1 MARVLRGLGFAA
13 KLNQKCARTL
23 AAPNSCSFMLQQS
36 SILAFFGDAESA
48 RLSFSSLERAG
59 FRQLALLSK
68 TLENAPGAKNLAPHL
83 DVSRPRSRAPL
94 AALVGAGIGAG
105 AAQFIP
111 APRATRTILSGAL
124 GVTGGALGFL
134 CVAAFDGALPQS
146 LIGEQAAFLA
156 AGEHLL
162 IVRAA
167 PADLRAAMEILR
179 EAGENGPVIFVKRPT
194 NLASEPEKFPLRR
207 DVLSSDGLRELAQS
221 LGQKHKTAAQPR
233 SLAANAFLLGRLQS
247 NRKIITRVARNLGEA
262 ARLGQPVSLSTEWL
276 LDNNYIIQA
285 QIKDVER
292 NLTPKFYG
300 ELPVLAD
307 GPYKGVPRVYVL
319 ASELVA
325 STDSRFDRE
334 TLLEFVRAYQN
345 GTVLSTGELWA
356 LPLLLRLALI
366 ENLRRLMAQADVR
379 QRERERA
386 DFWSNRL
393 LSAAYR
399 EPDQLLP
406 LLAQLTKEQTKL
418 APHFADRLVSHLF
431 DEEAALGPVRAWL
444 ERKLDAPLADITS
457 REQRR
462 QAGDS
467 VSVGNV
473 ITTLRFLAT
482 LDWREC
488 FEQLSLVD
496 AILAQDP
503 AGVYRSMDFATR
515 DRYRGQVEKIAR
527 RAKTDELR
535 VARLAVQ
542 NAASASMERI
552 RGAEAGDPQSHES
565 LIYQPSGHVGF
576 YLIDDGREG
585 FTRELGYS
593 KTIGSRARR
602 WIKGYPST
610 WYFGGI
616 AFGTLAAMGLLA
628 RSARV
633 FGASLPLPLRLL
645 SLLPSSEVAV
655 QVVNYAATRIL
666 PPRPLPKLEF
676 RDGLPTRW
684 KTAIVIP
691 MLLGSVQDA
700 ADAAR
705 SLELH
710 YLSNTDDQ
718 FQFVL
723 LADYVDAPEATMPD
737 DAPRLQRAVEG
748 IQYLNEHY
756 GPQFHLWIRDRKWSA
771 TEDRWMGWERKR
783 GKLEEFNRALLGK
796 GGRCSDEMHP
806 LVGERDALND
816 VRLVITLDA
825 DTQIPFRAARR
836 MVETL
841 AHPLNRPVVDVRG
854 QSVERGYGIIQP
866 RVDTLLPSAMATRFS
881 RLFSAASGSDPY
893 THVVSDVYQDAFG
906 EGSYHGKGIY
916 DLRVFDQLLDGRFP
930 DATLLSHDLLESAY
944 VRAGMASD
952 IVLLDKFPPRYS
964 ASAKRDHR
972 WIRGDW
978 QIMDWVGPSVP
989 TRGADGGGTG
999 RGTNTLSPLNRW
1011 KVADNLRRSLL
1022 APASV
1027 ALLLGGWLV
1036 GGGAAAAASLGVAG
1050 LILWPTGINIFTRLT
1065 TKPESLFRS
1074 RHEVGRGLLRAG
1086 VETSLLL
1093 HRSGLCLDAISR
1105 TLYRRFVSHKLLL
1118 EWQTAASTY
1127 RGAGSQERGFILR
1140 LASGSAL
1147 SGATAA
1153 ILALQGGSALVAA
1166 SPYLLAWAAAPMVVW
1181 WLGRGKRFQQEEEL
1195 SHNDEAYLRP
1205 IARET
1210 WRYFDDFVGPQT
1222 NWLPPDN
1229 YQEALNVEIAQR
1241 TSPTNIGLWMLA
1253 TVAAHDFG
1261 WLSLDEVAARNLAT
1275 LKTLDDLEKCE
1286 GHLLNWYDTGNAQAL
1301 RPRYVSTVDS
1311 GNLLGSLWTL
1321 ARSMKE
1327 MYRAPL
1333 FDAKA
1338 LRGLGDV
1345 ADLLERALGDEK
1357 KTFAPELVEVRRLLA
1372 QPVET
1377 PAQIL
1382 ASLARL
1388 ESSVGALSRALSL
1401 RPVKAKPSLRSRS
1414 NLESATTDPRIA
1426 ISTSSYWA
1434 AQLETQLDLWN
1445 QSVARYGRW
1454 IETLARPAD
1463 DFLLPLGA
1471 DAASL
1476 RRTLLEISPSLS
1488 QLARGEVAGLV
1499 EFLARDERESLP
1511 DEVRDWIHAVREQF
1525 EQARWLAGEMLASCD
1540 SVVERARGLAD
1551 HMGMGFL
1558 YDPSRKLFSIG
1569 FNADDRRLDSSH
1581 YDLLASECRL
1591 ASFCAVARGDVP
1603 PEHWLALG
1611 RRFGQTP
1618 AGAALM
1624 SWSGTMFEYLMPM
1637 LFQRAFDNSLLQSA
1651 VQVAVGAQIDYG
1663 RRQNVPWGISE
1674 AAFSAL
1680 DANNIYQYKAFG
1692 CPELGLKRGL
1702 DDDLVVAPYASLM
1715 ALMVAPEAALSNLQ
1729 KLEAMGLRGDYG
1741 FYESVDFTR
1750 QRLEEDSLVAATA
1763 DETARAG
1770 GRGATSG
1777 QRGAIVRCFMVH
1789 HQGMALLAMQNVLCG
1804 WPVQRRFH
1812 SDAFVE
1818 AAEPL
1823 LFEKIPDGAPVL
1835 EPANALEAR
1844 PTRVEMGTSQVE
1856 RSISPDT
1863 PAPRAHLLGSER
1875 MSTIIT
1881 AAGGGTTRWR
1891 DTELTRW
1898 RSDTTR
1904 DNWGQFLYLKDLETT
1919 ATWSV
1924 TFQPLQRAARR
1935 TSARFRAEKAEF
1947 ERLGINIETR
1957 LEVCVSPEDDAEVR
1971 RLTLTNRSSHT
1982 RTVEL
1987 TTFSELSLAPHAADR
2002 AHPAFN
2008 KLFIQTASLPER
2020 DALLAWRRARK
2031 TGEKGVWAAHLM
2043 ASNSPAQ
2050 SVEFET
2056 DRAKFLGR
2064 DRASDNP
2071 VALEGE
2077 LSGTAGAVLDP
2088 CFSLRRRVKLA
2099 PGERAEIA
2107 FVLCAAETQD
2117 EINRLVEKY
2126 HDFGA
2131 CERAFDLAWTHS
2143 QLELHHLQITSDDAA
2158 AFQQLAGYLLFPHMA
2173 LRAPMKRL
2181 RENHKGQSGLW
2192 AYGISGDLPI
2202 VVVAVDNARDLPAVR
2217 QTIMAH
2223 TFWRVRGLQC
2233 DLVILNE
2240 QAGGYAQDLTQTLQK
2255 LVASSTPYTG
2265 VEKPGGV
2272 FLRTVDTVAPD
2283 DLTLLYAV
2291 ARVVLVA
2298 ARGNL
2303 SQQLGAVS
2311 DDIEPT
2317 PKFVPTAK
2325 EPTETALAL
2334 PFLELPYF
2342 NSLGGFTSD
2351 GREYAIYLGPKDK
2364 TPAPWI
2370 NVFAHEHFGAI
2381 TSEAG
2386 QGFSWF
2392 GNSQSNRLTTW
2403 QNDPVSDTT
2412 SEAIYLRDE
2421 ETGAVWTPTP
2431 LPIRG
2436 TDAYRARHG
2445 QGYSSFE
2452 HSSHGLEHEL
2462 TMFVPL
2468 GLNANFALSTPPVK
2482 VSRLKIRNRSG
2493 RRRRLTL
2500 TFYAELV
2507 LGTTRE
2513 ENQMFVVSNW
2523 DTESNTL
2530 LARNAY
2536 HPDFASRVAF
2546 ASATPVAAAHTADRA
2561 AFLGRNGNPA
2571 NPAALGRKTLGEK
2584 TGAGLDPCFVLQVSV
2599 DLAPNEEKSVSFLL
2613 GEAGSVEEA
2622 RSIVAMLRE
2631 NTSVERALLDTK
2643 NFWDATLGTLQ
2654 VETPDQAV
2662 NFLLNRW
2669 LPYQTLACRIWAR
2682 SALYQSG
2689 GAWGFRD
2696 QLQDSLAMATLR
2708 PSVTREQILRSARQ
2722 QFEEGDVQHWWHPPG
2737 NAGVRTLITD
2747 DLLFLP
2753 YAVAHYVH
2761 TTGDTT
2767 ILDEQIPFLH
2777 ADILAEGEHEKY
2789 FQPQVSSES
2798 ASLFEHCRRAIEK
2811 GSTHGA
2817 HGLTLIGGGDW
2828 NDGMNRVGIE
2838 GKGESVWL
2846 TWFIARVLRDF
2857 APVCEIKGEPQM
2869 AAGFRTRADAYVSA
2883 IDSGAW
2889 DGEWYRRG
2897 YFDDGTPLGSHESEE
2912 AQIDSLPQSW
2922 ALITGGGNPERAQT
2936 AMNSLE
2942 SHLIKKDDKLVLL
2955 FTPAFDKSPH
2965 DPGYIKGYL
2974 PGVRENGGQY
2984 THAACWVAYA
2994 YALSG
2999 QGRKAVETLRLLNP
3013 VEHARTP
3020 ADVARYK
3027 VEPYVVA
3034 ADVYNLQ
3041 GHVGRGGWTWYTGS
3055 CGWMYRSWIEGV
3067 LGFDRRGDTLRM
3079 NPSLPPDW
3087 TNCRVTYKHGAS
3099 VYAIQLDNSQGVEHG
3114 VWSVEMDSKTL
3125 PSLDI
3130 PLSDDGQRHEV
3141 IVRMGTAPKQALP
3154 APSSNGTASVT
3165 APV

>member
-1 MARVLRGLGFAA
+1 
-13 KLNQKCARTL
+13 
-23 AAPNSCSFMLQQS
+23 MLQQS

-48 RLSFSSLERAG
+48 RLAFASLRDSG
-59 FRQLALLSK
+59 FRQVALLSK
-68 TLENAPGAKNLAPHL
+68 TLEPASGAKNSSARFN
-83 DVSRPRSRAPL
+83 VSRPASRAF
-94 AALVGAGIGAG
+94 VGALAGAG
-105 AAQFIP
+105 LGLVVSQLVP
-111 APRATRTILSGAL
+111 TPRSLRPVLGGAFAT
-124 GVTGGALGFL
+124 TGGTLGFL
-134 CVAAFDGALPQS
+134 AASALDQSIPES
-146 LIGEQAAFLA
+146 LIHENQGFLA

-167 PADLRAAMEILR
+167 PRDLRGAMETLR
-179 EAGENGPVIFVKRPT
+179 GPAENGPVIFINRPT
-194 NLASEPEKFPLRR
+194 TRIIEPEKAPLRR
-207 DVLSSDGLRELAQS
+207 DVLSPEGLRELAQS
-221 LGQKHKTAAQPR
+221 LGQKHKNAAVPR
-233 SLAANAFLLGRLQS
+233 SLSANAFLLKRLQQ
-247 NRKIITRVARNLGEA
+247 NRKTISRVARGLGDA

-276 LDNNYIIQA
+276 LDNNYIVQS

-300 ELPVLAD
+300 ELPALLD

-319 ASELVA
+319 ASELVSA
-325 STDSRFDRE
+325 TDSRFDRE
-334 TLLEFVRAYQN
+334 ALIEFVHAYQN
-345 GTVLSTGELWA
+345 GAVLSTAELWA
-356 LPLLLRLALI
+356 LPLMLRLALT

-406 LLAQLTKEQTKL
+406 LLAQLTKEQSKL

-431 DEEAALGPVRAWL
+431 DEEAALGPVRSWL
-444 ERKLDAPLADITS
+444 ERKLDAPLSDITS

-462 QAGDS
+462 QAADS

-473 ITTLRFLAT
+473 ITTLRFLAN

-515 DRYRGQVEKIAR
+515 DRYRGQVEQIAR
-527 RAKTDELR
+527 RSKTDELR
-535 VARLAVQ
+535 VARMAVER
-542 NAASASMERI
+542 AAGSNLERMRSAEERHSELEH
-552 RGAEAGDPQSHES
+552 EA
-565 LIYQPSGHVGF
+565 LIYQPPGHVGF
-576 YLIDDGREG
+576 YLIDEGRPE

-593 KTIGSRARR
+593 KTLGSRARR
-602 WIKGYPST
+602 WVKSYPST

-616 AFGTLAAMGLLA
+616 ALGTLTAVALLA
-628 RSARV
+628 RGARF
-633 FGASLPLPLRLL
+633 FGATLPFPLRLL

-655 QVVNYAATRIL
+655 QVVNYAATRLL
-666 PPRPLPKLEF
+666 PARSLPKLEF
-676 RDGLPTRW
+676 RDGLPARW

-691 MLLGSVQDA
+691 MLLSSVQDA

-710 YLSNTDDQ
+710 HLSNPDEQ
-718 FQFVL
+718 FQFVM
-723 LADYVDAPEATMPD
+723 LADYVDAQTPTTPD
-737 DAPRLQRAVEG
+737 DAPRLQRAVEA
-748 IQYLNEHY
+748 IDYLNEHY
-756 GPQFHLWIRDRKWSA
+756 GPRFHLWIRDRKHSE
-771 TEDRWMGWERKR
+771 TEERWMGWERKR
-783 GKLEEFNRALLGK
+783 GKLEEFNRAVLGK
-796 GGRCSDEMHP
+796 GGRCSDEMHS
-806 LVGERDALND
+806 LIGDSNGLRDL
-816 VRLVITLDA
+816 RLVITLDA
-825 DTQIPFRAARR
+825 DTQLPYGAAKR

-841 AHPLNRPVVDVRG
+841 AHPLNRPVVDLKGER
-854 QSVERGYGIIQP
+854 VERGYGIIQP
-866 RVDTLLPSAMATRFS
+866 RVDTMLPSAMATRFS
-881 RLFSAASGSDPY
+881 RLFSDTSGSDPY

-916 DLRVFDQLLDGRFP
+916 DLQVFDQLLGTRFP
-930 DATLLSHDLLESAY
+930 DATLLSHDLLEGAH
-944 VRAGMASD
+944 VRAGVASD

-978 QIMDWVGPSVP
+978 QIMEWVGPTVP
-989 TRGADGGGTG
+989 TREG
-999 RGTNTLSPLNRW
+999 RGHNPLNLLGRW
-1011 KVADNLRRSLL
+1011 KVGDNLRRSLL

-1027 ALLLGGWLV
+1027 ALLLGGWFA

-1050 LILWPTGINIFTRLT
+1050 LLLWPTGINIFTKLS

-1074 RHEVGRGLLRAG
+1074 HHEVRRGLVRAA

-1093 HRSGLCLDAISR
+1093 NRSGLCLDAIGRS
-1105 TLYRRFVSHKLLL
+1105 LFRRFVSHKLLL

-1127 RGAGSQERGFILR
+1127 GTAKTQESAFILR
-1140 LASGSAL
+1140 LAGGSAL
-1147 SGATAA
+1147 SGLTATF
-1153 ILALQGGSALVAA
+1153 LALQGGSALVAA
-1166 SPYLLAWAAAPMVVW
+1166 SPYLLAWAVAPLVAW
-1181 WLGRGKRFQQEEEL
+1181 WLAGGRHSAQEEEL
-1195 SHNDEAYLRP
+1195 APGSEAYLRP

-1229 YQEALNVEIAQR
+1229 YQEALTVEIAQR

-1261 WLSLDEVAARNLAT
+1261 WLSLDEVVARNLET
-1275 LKTLDDLEKCE
+1275 FKTLGELEKYE

-1327 MYRAPL
+1327 MYRSPII
-1333 FDAKA
+1333 DAKA

-1345 ADLLERALGDEK
+1345 VDLLERTLGDEK
-1357 KTFAPELVEVRRLLA
+1357 RTFASEIGEIRRILA
-1372 QPVET
+1372 EDAGT
-1377 PAQIL
+1377 PAQVIGAL
-1382 ASLARL
+1382 RRL
-1388 ESSVGALSRALSL
+1388 EAPTSALSRLLSM
-1401 RPVKAKPSLRSRS
+1401 RPIKSKPSLRARS
-1414 NLESATTDPRIA
+1414 NLEAATSDPRFTIGA
-1426 ISTSSYWA
+1426 PAYWA
-1434 AQLETQLDLWN
+1434 EQLGTQLNDWT
-1445 QSVARYGRW
+1445 QTAARYGTW
-1454 IETLARPAD
+1454 LETLARPAD

-1471 DAASL
+1471 DAAAV
-1476 RRTLLEISPSLS
+1476 RRQLLELAPSLS
-1488 QLARGEVAGLV
+1488 ELARGEIAGLLD
-1499 EFLARDERESLP
+1499 FLARGEAEGLPREVAEWARQARDEFNHS
-1511 DEVRDWIHAVREQF
+1511 
-1525 EQARWLAGEMLASCD
+1525 RWLAGEMLASCD
-1540 SVVERARGLAD
+1540 TVVERSRGVSD
-1551 HMGMGFL
+1551 EMGMGFL
-1558 YDPSRKLFSIG
+1558 YDPTRKLFSIG
-1569 FNADDRRLDSSH
+1569 FNVDDRRLDGSH

-1591 ASFCAVARGDVP
+1591 ASFCAIARGDVP
-1603 PEHWLALG
+1603 AEHWIALG
-1611 RRFGQTP
+1611 RRYGQTG

-1624 SWSGTMFEYLMPM
+1624 SWSGTMFEYLMPT
-1637 LFQRAFDNSLLQSA
+1637 LFQRTFDNSLLQRA
-1651 VQVAVGAQIDYG
+1651 AQVAVGAQIEYG
-1663 RRQNVPWGISE
+1663 KRRNVPWGISE

-1692 CPELGLKRGL
+1692 CPDLGLKRGL
-1702 DDDLVVAPYASLM
+1702 DEDLVVAPYATLM
-1715 ALMVAPEAALSNLQ
+1715 ALMVAPEASLQNLK
-1729 KLEAMGLRGDYG
+1729 KLEAMGMRGDYG

-1750 QRLEEDSLVAATA
+1750 QRLEEDSLVAATG
-1763 DETARAG
+1763 DETARVG

-1823 LFEKIPDGAPVL
+1823 LFEKIPEGAPVL
-1835 EPANALEAR
+1835 EPVNTLEAR
-1844 PTRVEMGTSQVE
+1844 PTRVDFGASQTE

-1924 TFQPLQRAARR
+1924 TFQPLQRASRR
-1935 TSARFRAEKAEF
+1935 SSARFRAEKAEF

-1971 RLTLTNRSSHT
+1971 RLTLINRSNHT
-1982 RTVEL
+1982 RVIEL
-1987 TTFSELSLAPHAADR
+1987 TTFAELSLAPHVADR

-2008 KLFIQTASLPER
+2008 KLFIQTAIDAER
-2020 DALLAWRRARK
+2020 NALLAWRRPRK
-2031 TGEKGVWAAHLM
+2031 AGEKVVWAAHLM
-2043 ASNSPAQ
+2043 ASDSPALA
-2050 SVEFET
+2050 VGFET

-2064 DRASDNP
+2064 DRAADNP
-2071 VALEGE
+2071 IALEGE

-2088 CFSLRRRVKLA
+2088 CFSLRRRVRLA
-2099 PGERAEIA
+2099 PGEQVEIG
-2107 FVLCAAETQD
+2107 FVLCAAETEED
-2117 EINRLVEKY
+2117 VRRLVEKY
-2126 HDFGA
+2126 GDFGA
-2131 CERAFDLAWTHS
+2131 CQRAFDLAWTHS
-2143 QLELHHLQITSDDAA
+2143 QLELHHLQITPDDAA
-2158 AFQQLAGYLLFPHMA
+2158 AFQQLAGYLLFPHA
-2173 LRAPMKRL
+2173 AFRAPMKRL
-2181 RENHKGQSGLW
+2181 RENHKGQNGLW

-2217 QTIMAH
+2217 QAIMAH
-2223 TFWRVRGLQC
+2223 TFWRVRGLLC

-2255 LVASSTPYTG
+2255 MVNGATPYTG

-2283 DLTLLYAV
+2283 DLTLLYTV

-2317 PKFVPTAK
+2317 PKFVASQK

-2342 NSLGGFTSD
+2342 NSLGGFTPD
-2351 GREYAIYLGPKDK
+2351 GREYAIYLGPKAK

-2370 NVFAHEHFGAI
+2370 NVFAHEHFGAM

-2392 GNSQSNRLTTW
+2392 GNSQSNRLTPW
-2403 QNDPVSDTT
+2403 VNDPVSDTPV
-2412 SEAIYLRDE
+2412 EAIYLRDE
-2421 ETGAVWTPTP
+2421 ESGAVWTPTP

-2436 TDAYRARHG
+2436 NDAYRARHG
-2445 QGYSSFE
+2445 QGYSTFE

-2468 GLNANFALSTPPVK
+2468 GLSAGFPLSTPPVK
-2482 VSRLKIRNRSG
+2482 VSRLKLRNRSG

-2523 DTESNTL
+2523 DTEARAL
-2530 LARNAY
+2530 LARNSY
-2536 HPDFASRVAF
+2536 HPDFALRVVF
-2546 ASATPVAAAHTADRA
+2546 AAASPDASAHTADRA
-2561 AFLGRNGNPA
+2561 VFLGRNGNPA
-2571 NPAALGRKTLGEK
+2571 NPAALGRKTLVEK
-2584 TGAGLDPCFVLQVSV
+2584 TGAGLDPCVVLQISV
-2599 DLAPNEEKSVSFLL
+2599 DLAPGEEKSVSFLL
-2613 GEAGSVEEA
+2613 GEAATVEEA
-2622 RSIVAMLRE
+2622 RGVVSMLRDQ
-2631 NTSVERALLDTK
+2631 SAVERALMDTK
-2643 NFWDATLGTLQ
+2643 NFWDDTLGTLQ

-2669 LPYQTLACRIWAR
+2669 LPYQTLSCRIWAR

-2696 QLQDSLAMATLR
+2696 QLQDSLAMATLK

-2761 TTGDTT
+2761 TTGDAS
-2767 ILDEQIPFLH
+2767 ILDEQVPFLH
-2777 ADILAEGEHEKY
+2777 ADVLAEGEHEKY
-2789 FQPQVSSES
+2789 FQPQISPES
-2798 ASLFEHCRRAIEK
+2798 ATIFEHCRRAIEK
-2811 GSTHGA
+2811 GSTRGA

-2846 TWFIARVLRDF
+2846 SWFIAHVLRDF
-2857 APVCEIKGEPQM
+2857 APVCELKHETEL
-2869 AAGFRTRADAYVSA
+2869 ASEYRTRADAYVSA
-2883 IDSGAW
+2883 IDAGAW

-2897 YFDDGTPLGSHESEE
+2897 YFDDGTPLGSSESEE
-2912 AQIDSLPQSW
+2912 AKIDSLPQSW
-2922 ALITGGGNPERAQT
+2922 ALITGGGDKERAQM
-2936 AMNSLE
+2936 AMKSLE
-2942 SHLIKKDDKLVLL
+2942 SHLIKKEDKLVLL
-2955 FTPAFDKSPH
+2955 FTPAFDHSPH

-2994 YALSG
+2994 YAKSG
-2999 QGRKAVETLRLLNP
+2999 QGNKAVETLRLLNP

-3020 ADVARYK
+3020 GDVDRYK

-3034 ADVYNLQ
+3034 ADVYNLE

-3067 LGFDRRGDTLRM
+3067 LGFDRRGDILRM
-3079 NPSLPPDW
+3079 NPSLPSDW
-3087 TNCRVTYKHGAS
+3087 KQCKVTYKHGSATF
-3099 VYAIQLDNSQGVEHG
+3099 VILLDNAAGVEHG
-3114 VWSVEMDSKTL
+3114 VSSVELDGKVL

-3130 PLSDDGQRHEV
+3130 PLTDDGQTHQV
-3141 IVRMGTAPKQALP
+3141 VVKMGEAQVKALP
-3154 APSSNGTASVT
+3154 APSQNGTAKV
-3165 APV
+3165 VQRV

>member
-1 MARVLRGLGFAA
+1 L
-13 KLNQKCARTL
+13 
-23 AAPNSCSFMLQQS
+23 
-36 SILAFFGDAESA
+36 
-48 RLSFSSLERAG
+48 
-59 FRQLALLSK
+59 
-68 TLENAPGAKNLAPHL
+68 
-83 DVSRPRSRAPL
+83 
-94 AALVGAGIGAG
+94 
-105 AAQFIP
+105 P
-111 APRATRTILSGAL
+111 A
-124 GVTGGALGFL
+124 
-134 CVAAFDGALPQS
+134 
-146 LIGEQAAFLA
+146 
-156 AGEHLL
+156 
-162 IVRAA
+162 
-167 PADLRAAMEILR
+167 
-179 EAGENGPVIFVKRPT
+179 
-194 NLASEPEKFPLRR
+194 
-207 DVLSSDGLRELAQS
+207 
-221 LGQKHKTAAQPR
+221 
-233 SLAANAFLLGRLQS
+233 
-247 NRKIITRVARNLGEA
+247 
-262 ARLGQPVSLSTEWL
+262 
-276 LDNNYIIQA
+276 
-285 QIKDVER
+285 
-292 NLTPKFYG
+292 
-300 ELPVLAD
+300 
-307 GPYKGVPRVYVL
+307 
-319 ASELVA
+319 
-325 STDSRFDRE
+325 
-334 TLLEFVRAYQN
+334 
-345 GTVLSTGELWA
+345 
-356 LPLLLRLALI
+356 
-366 ENLRRLMAQADVR
+366 
-379 QRERERA
+379 
-386 DFWSNRL
+386 
-393 LSAAYR
+393 
-399 EPDQLLP
+399 
-406 LLAQLTKEQTKL
+406 
-418 APHFADRLVSHLF
+418 
-431 DEEAALGPVRAWL
+431 
-444 ERKLDAPLADITS
+444 
-457 REQRR
+457 
-462 QAGDS
+462 
-467 VSVGNV
+467 
-473 ITTLRFLAT
+473 
-482 LDWREC
+482 
-488 FEQLSLVD
+488 
-496 AILAQDP
+496 
-503 AGVYRSMDFATR
+503 
-515 DRYRGQVEKIAR
+515 
-527 RAKTDELR
+527 
-535 VARLAVQ
+535 
-542 NAASASMERI
+542 
-552 RGAEAGDPQSHES
+552 
-565 LIYQPSGHVGF
+565 
-576 YLIDDGREG
+576 
-585 FTRELGYS
+585 
-593 KTIGSRARR
+593 
-602 WIKGYPST
+602 
-610 WYFGGI
+610 
-616 AFGTLAAMGLLA
+616 
-628 RSARV
+628 
-633 FGASLPLPLRLL
+633 
-645 SLLPSSEVAV
+645 
-655 QVVNYAATRIL
+655 
-666 PPRPLPKLEF
+666 
-676 RDGLPTRW
+676 RW

-691 MLLGSVQDA
+691 MLLSSVQDA

-710 YLSNTDDQ
+710 HLSNPDEQ
-718 FQFVL
+718 FQFIL
-723 LADYVDAPEATMPD
+723 LADYVDAQTPTTPD
-737 DAPRLQRAVEG
+737 DEARLQRAVEG
-748 IQYLNEHY
+748 IEYLNEHY
-756 GPQFHLWIRDRKWSA
+756 DARFHLWIRDRKWSE
-771 TEDRWMGWERKR
+771 TEERWMGWERKR
-783 GKLEEFNRALLGK
+783 GKLEEFNRAVLGK
-796 GGRCSDEMHP
+796 GGRCSDEMHS
-806 LVGERDALND
+806 LVGDQNRLHD
-816 VRLVITLDA
+816 VRLVVTLDA
-825 DTQIPFRAARR
+825 DTQLPFGAAKR
-836 MVETL
+836 MVETI
-841 AHPLNRPVVDVRG
+841 AHPLNRPVVDLKGER
-854 QSVERGYGIIQP
+854 VERGYGIIQP
-866 RVDTLLPSAMATRFS
+866 RVDTMLPSAMATRFS
-881 RLFSAASGSDPY
+881 RLFSDASGSDPY

-916 DLRVFDQLLDGRFP
+916 DLQVFDQLLSERFP
-930 DATLLSHDLLESAY
+930 DATLLSHDLIEGAH
-944 VRAGMASD
+944 VRAGVASD
-952 IVLLDKFPPRYS
+952 IVLLDKFPPQYL

-978 QIMDWVGPSVP
+978 QIMEWVGSQVP
-989 TRGADGGGTG
+989 TREG
-999 RGTNTLSPLNRW
+999 RGRNPLSPLNRW
-1011 KVADNLRRSLL
+1011 KIADNLRRSLL

-1027 ALLLGGWLV
+1027 ALLLGGWFV

-1050 LILWPTGINIFTRLT
+1050 LLLWPTGINIFTRLT
-1065 TKPESLFRS
+1065 TRPESLFRS
-1074 RHEVGRGLLRAG
+1074 RHEVGRGLVRAG

-1093 HRSGLCLDAISR
+1093 HRSGLCLDAIGRS
-1105 TLYRRFVSHKLLL
+1105 LFRRFVLHKLLL

-1127 RGAGSQERGFILR
+1127 GGARAQETAFILR
-1140 LASGSAL
+1140 LAGGSAL
-1147 SGATAA
+1147 SGVTATF
-1153 ILALQGGSALVAA
+1153 LALRGGSALVAA
-1166 SPYLLAWAAAPMVVW
+1166 SPYLLAWAVAPLVVW
-1181 WLGRGKRFQQEEEL
+1181 WLAGGQHSAQEEEL
-1195 SHNDEAYLRP
+1195 SSSDEAYLRP

-1253 TVAAHDFG
+1253 TVAAQDFG
-1261 WLSLDEVAARNLAT
+1261 WLSLDEVTARNVET
-1275 LKTLDDLEKCE
+1275 LKTLDELEKHE

-1327 MYRAPL
+1327 MYRSPI

-1345 ADLLERALGDEK
+1345 VDLLERALGDEK
-1357 KTFAPELVEVRRLLA
+1357 KTFASELGEIRRLLA
-1372 QPVET
+1372 EPSVA
-1377 PAQIL
+1377 PAQIISAL
-1382 ASLARL
+1382 QRL
-1388 ESSVGALSRALSL
+1388 EAPTSALSRLLSM
-1401 RPVKAKPSLRSRS
+1401 RPVKSKSSLRARS
-1414 NLESATTDPRIA
+1414 NLESATSDPRFA
-1426 ISTSSYWA
+1426 IGAPSYWA
-1434 AQLETQLDLWN
+1434 GQLGTQLDQWN
-1445 QSVARYGRW
+1445 QTSARYGRW
-1454 IETLARPAD
+1454 IETLGKPGD

-1471 DAASL
+1471 DAAAI
-1476 RRTLLEISPSLS
+1476 RRQLLEISPSLS
-1488 QLARGEVAGLV
+1488 ELARGEVAGLSDFLERGDV
-1499 EFLARDERESLP
+1499 EGVPPEVATWARRARDEFA
-1511 DEVRDWIHAVREQF
+1511 D
-1525 EQARWLAGEMLASCD
+1525 ARWLAGEMLASCD
-1540 SVVERARGLAD
+1540 DVVERSRALSDG
-1551 HMGMGFL
+1551 MGMGFL

-1569 FNADDRRLDSSH
+1569 FNVDDRRLDSSH

-1603 PEHWLALG
+1603 PEHWLSLG

-1663 RRQNVPWGISE
+1663 KRQNVPWGISE

-1692 CPELGLKRGL
+1692 CPGLGLKRGL

-1715 ALMVAPEAALSNLQ
+1715 ALMVAPEASLSNLK
-1729 KLEAMGLRGDYG
+1729 KLEAMGMRGDYG

-1750 QRLEEDSLVAATA
+1750 QRLEEDSLVAANA

-1789 HQGMALLAMQNVLCG
+1789 HQGMGLLAMQNVLCG

-1823 LFEKIPDGAPVL
+1823 LFEKIPEAAPVL
-1835 EPANALEAR
+1835 EPANPLEAR
-1844 PTRVEMGTSQVE
+1844 PTRVDMGMSQTD

-1863 PAPRAHLLGSER
+1863 PTPRAHLLGSER

-1898 RSDTTR
+1898 RADTTR
-1904 DNWGQFLYLKDLETT
+1904 DNWGQFIYLKDLETT

-1924 TFQPLQRAARR
+1924 TFQPLQRASRR
-1935 TSARFRAEKAEF
+1935 NSARFRAEKAEF

-1971 RLTLTNRSSHT
+1971 RLTLTNRSNHT
-1982 RTVEL
+1982 RVVEL

-2008 KLFIQTASLPER
+2008 KLFIQTAILPEH

-2043 ASNSPAQ
+2043 ASHSPALA
-2050 SVEFET
+2050 VGFET
-2056 DRAKFLGR
+2056 DRAQFLGR
-2064 DRASDNP
+2064 DRAADNP

-2077 LSGTAGAVLDP
+2077 LSGTSGAVLDP
-2088 CFSLRRRVKLA
+2088 CFSLRRRVRLA
-2099 PGERAEIA
+2099 PGEQAEVA
-2107 FVLCAAETQD
+2107 FVLCASETEE
-2117 EINRLVEKY
+2117 EIHKLVEKY
-2126 HDFGA
+2126 SDFGA

-2143 QLELHHLQITSDDAA
+2143 QLELHHLQISADDAA
-2158 AFQQLAGYLLFPHMA
+2158 AFQQLAGYLLFPHAA

-2217 QTIMAH
+2217 QAIMAH
-2223 TFWRVRGLQC
+2223 TFWRVRGLMC

-2255 LVASSTPYTG
+2255 MVASSTPYTG
-2265 VEKPGGV
+2265 TEKPGGV

-2303 SQQLGAVS
+2303 AQQLGAVS
-2311 DDIEPT
+2311 DDIEQA
-2317 PKFVPTAK
+2317 PKFVPTIK
-2325 EPTETALAL
+2325 EPIETALTL

-2342 NSLGGFTSD
+2342 NSLGGFTND

-2392 GNSQSNRLTTW
+2392 GNSQSNRLTPW
-2403 QNDPVSDTT
+2403 NNDPVSDTPA
-2412 SEAIYLRDE
+2412 EAIYLRDE
-2421 ETGAVWTPTP
+2421 ESGAIWTPTP

-2436 TDAYRARHG
+2436 NEAYRARHG
-2445 QGYSSFE
+2445 QGYSTFE

-2468 GLNANFALSTPPVK
+2468 GLNAAFPLSTPPVK

-2493 RRRRLTL
+2493 RRRRLTM

-2523 DTESNTL
+2523 DTESRSL
-2530 LARNAY
+2530 LARNSY

-2546 ASATPVAAAHTADRA
+2546 AASSPDAVAHTADRA
-2561 AFLGRNGNPA
+2561 VFLGRNGNPSS
-2571 NPAALGRKTLGEK
+2571 PAALGRKTLAEK
-2584 TGAGLDPCFVLQVSV
+2584 TGAGLDPCVVLQVSV
-2599 DLAPNEEKSVSFLL
+2599 DLAQGEEKSVSFLL
-2613 GEAGSVEEA
+2613 GEAATVEEA
-2622 RSIVAMLRE
+2622 RTVVSMLRDQ
-2631 NTSVERALLDTK
+2631 TSVERALLDTK
-2643 NFWDATLGTLQ
+2643 NFWDDTLGTLQ
-2654 VETPDQAV
+2654 VETPDKAV

-2708 PSVTREQILRSARQ
+2708 PSVTREQILRSAHQ

-2761 TTGDTT
+2761 TTGDVS
-2767 ILDEQIPFLH
+2767 ILDEQVPFLH
-2777 ADILAEGEHEKY
+2777 ADVLAEGEHEKY
-2789 FQPQVSSES
+2789 FQPQISPES
-2798 ASLFEHCRRAIEK
+2798 ATIFEHCRRAIEK
-2811 GSTHGA
+2811 GSTRGA

-2828 NDGMNRVGIE
+2828 NDGLNRVGIE

-2846 TWFIARVLRDF
+2846 SWFIAHVLRDF
-2857 APVCEIKGEPQM
+2857 APICELKSETKL
-2869 AAGFRTRADAYVSA
+2869 ASEYRTRADAYVSA
-2883 IDSGAW
+2883 IDTGAW

-2897 YFDDGTPLGSHESEE
+2897 YFDDGTPLGSSESEE
-2912 AQIDSLPQSW
+2912 AKIDSLPQSW
-2922 ALITGGGNPERAQT
+2922 ALITGGGDQERAQT
-2936 AMNSLE
+2936 AMKSLE
-2942 SHLIKKDDKLVLL
+2942 THLIKKDDELVLL

-2994 YALSG
+2994 YAMSG

-3020 ADVARYK
+3020 EDVARYK

-3034 ADVYNLQ
+3034 ADVYNLE
-3041 GHVGRGGWTWYTGS
+3041 GHVGRGGWSWYTGS

-3067 LGFDRRGDTLRM
+3067 LGFDRRGDILRM

-3087 TNCRVTYKHGAS
+3087 KECKVTYKHGSATF
-3099 VYAIQLDNSQGVEHG
+3099 VILLDNAAGGEHG
-3114 VWSVEMDSKTL
+3114 VSSVELDGKEL
-3125 PSLDI
+3125 PTLDI
-3130 PLSDDGQRHEV
+3130 PLTDDGQTHQV
-3141 IVRMGTAPKQALP
+3141 VVKMGEAQVKALP
-3154 APSSNGTASVT
+3154 APSQNGTAKV
-3165 APV
+3165 VQRV